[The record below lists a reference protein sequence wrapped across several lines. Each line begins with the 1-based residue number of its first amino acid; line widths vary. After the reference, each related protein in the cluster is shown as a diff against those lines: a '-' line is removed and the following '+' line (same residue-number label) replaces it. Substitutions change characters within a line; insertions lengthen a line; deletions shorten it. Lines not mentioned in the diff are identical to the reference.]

1 MRLEVRHL
9 QLVEAITAVGSVTRA
24 AERLHVTQSAL
35 SHQLREIE
43 DRLGT
48 QLFLRVNRRLA
59 LAPAGQRLLDSA
71 RRVLT
76 ELRTAEE
83 DIDRLAANQDGVLR
97 ISTECYTCYHWLPA
111 LLKAFHKRY
120 PGVEVEIVPEAR
132 LRTTEALV
140 EREIDLALV
149 YKTKARDKRLQ
160 LHPLFDDELVVIVAQ
175 DHPLATKKYAVAAD
189 FTGENVILHATPTE
203 SYFAQRL
210 TAEDVRPRKY
220 SQVILTEAIV
230 ELVRAGLGV
239 SAVARWTIA
248 RELRAGGIVAVPFTK
263 KGLMRKWSAATL
275 RATQPESMGLL
286 VELMKGV
293 SL

>member
-71 RRVLT
+71 RRVLS

-149 YKTKARDKRLQ
+149 YKPKGHDKRLQ
-160 LHPLFDDELVVIVAQ
+160 LHHLFDDELVVIVAK
-175 DHPLATKKYAVAAD
+175 DHPLAAKKYAVAAD
-189 FTGENVILHATPTE
+189 FARENVILHATPQE

-210 TAEDVRPRKY
+210 TAENVRPRKY

-230 ELVRAGLGV
+230 ELVRAGLGI

-248 RELRAGGIVAVPFTK
+248 RELRGGSIVAVPFTK

-286 VELMKGV
+286 VELMRGV